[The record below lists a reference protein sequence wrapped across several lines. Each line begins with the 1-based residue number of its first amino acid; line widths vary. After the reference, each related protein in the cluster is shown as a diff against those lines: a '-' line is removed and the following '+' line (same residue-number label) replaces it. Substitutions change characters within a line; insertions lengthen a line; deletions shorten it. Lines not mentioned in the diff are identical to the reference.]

1 MNDFISKLKQT
12 LWHYYDYIIAI
23 LPSVGLAIIMTFILW
38 FIYAH
43 LSRFIVTRLGRQ
55 AKDPLLATFMAN
67 IINVVLV
74 IFCIV
79 IVLSILGMG
88 GFVTTIMAGA
98 GISAFIVGFAFKDIG
113 ENFLAGIL
121 LAFKRPFR
129 IGDRIDSNGIS
140 GKVIG
145 LNLRETIIKTLDGKD
160 VYMPNAMIVKTPLI
174 NYTIDGY
181 LRNEF
186 TIGLDYGDDL
196 QAAISIIMESVR
208 EIPDILH
215 DEKHHTVVA
224 IDKLA
229 TSTINLIVYFW
240 IETYNPD
247 LSLIDVKN
255 TAMKKVVTN
264 LLKAGYYL
272 PADIIEIKNYNK
284 TELTTSPRKQ

>member
-1 MNDFISKLKQT
+1 MNDFLDRLKET
-12 LWHYYDYIIAI
+12 LFQYYDSVISA
-23 LPSVGLAIIMTFILW
+23 LPSVGLAIIVGFILW
-38 FIYAH
+38 FFYSW
-43 LSRFIVTRLGRQ
+43 LSRLIKNRLGRR
-55 AKDPLLATFMAN
+55 AKDPLLAAFIAN
-67 IINVVLV
+67 VINVVLV
-74 IFCIV
+74 IFSIV
-79 IVLSILGMG
+79 IILSILGMG

-98 GISAFIVGFAFKDIG
+98 GISAFIIGFAFKDIG

-129 IGDRIDSNGIS
+129 IGDRIDSVGIS

-145 LNLRETIIKTLDGKD
+145 LNLRETIVKTLDGKD
-160 VYMPNAMIVKTPLI
+160 VYIPNAMIAKNPLT

-186 TIGLDYGDDL
+186 TIGIDYEDDL
-196 QAAISIIMESVR
+196 QGAISIIMESIR

-224 IDKLA
+224 IHELA
-229 TSTINLIVYFW
+229 ASTINLVIYFW

-255 TAMKKVVTN
+255 TAMKKVVAN
-264 LLKAGYYL
+264 LVKAGYYL
-272 PADIIEIKNYNK
+272 PADIVEIKNYNQS
-284 TELTTSPRKQ
+284 TLNTNLPG